1 MNKQEIDDMMKDLP
15 SQQPPEETLLQ
26 KVVIGIMFIA
36 FLVFWM
42 WVPDFDLTEQE
53 CAQQT
58 ARAYTGN
65 LCERVTKP

>member
-1 MNKQEIDDMMKDLP
+1 MNKHEIDEMMKDLP
-15 SQQPPEETLLQ
+15 SQQPPEETLIQ
-26 KVVIGIMFIA
+26 KVTIGIM
-36 FLVFWM
+36 LVLVLILMM

>member
-15 SQQPPEETLLQ
+15 SQQIPEETLAQ
-26 KVVIGIMFIA
+26 KVVIGIMLLLVL
-36 FLVFWM
+36 FLM
-42 WVPDFDLTEQE
+42 IWVPDFMLTEQE
-53 CAQQT
+53 CAQQS